1 MFSATESSSP
11 KPSYAIRFRTT
22 VKHLS
27 SKHAFS
33 DNKPQ
38 KKRNYNESFGE
49 RDYEV
54 ERYGQEIDATFF
66 ENHIGHGVI
75 L

>member
-1 MFSATESSSP
+1 
-11 KPSYAIRFRTT
+11 

-27 SKHAFS
+27 SKHALS
-33 DNKPQ
+33 EHTPQ

-49 RDYEV
+49 RDYEI